1 MTTLIAFG
9 DSHTAGAEIDH
20 RWDRGNPKKAYP
32 AKIANHYGMDY
43 ENYGQV
49 GGSNYWLMKK
59 FMSRV
64 QMGLRRNEKMFMVF
78 GFCEPARNFVSSGRG
93 TMHGTPYLLG
103 RYQEGVLEERE
114 RVNEKL
120 LKLYEYWLRAH
131 TDEEVHSMSL
141 DIIWQIQ
148 CICKQYDIPYLF
160 TSATDF
166 YYGDWSNID
175 PKYYYGHHATNKTI
189 YEPSRPGNVIVRE
202 QYSYWGV
209 ATNHPDWK
217 HLKDTDR
224 WSMHYPEE
232 YHEYWAGRLI
242 KFIEDQKILEG
253 KVDKALQTSL

>member
-9 DSHTAGAEIDH
+9 DSHTAGAEIEQ
-20 RWDRGNPKKAYP
+20 RWGQGSIKKAYP

-93 TMHGTPYLLG
+93 TLHGTPYLLA
-103 RYQEGVLEERE
+103 RYQEGVVEERE

-120 LKLYEYWLRAH
+120 LRLYEYWLRAH

-189 YEPSRPGNVIVRE
+189 YEPSSPSCSNGRE
-202 QYSYWGV
+202 
-209 ATNHPDWK
+209 H
-217 HLKDTDR
+217 
-224 WSMHYPEE
+224 
-232 YHEYWAGRLI
+232 
-242 KFIEDQKILEG
+242 
-253 KVDKALQTSL
+253 